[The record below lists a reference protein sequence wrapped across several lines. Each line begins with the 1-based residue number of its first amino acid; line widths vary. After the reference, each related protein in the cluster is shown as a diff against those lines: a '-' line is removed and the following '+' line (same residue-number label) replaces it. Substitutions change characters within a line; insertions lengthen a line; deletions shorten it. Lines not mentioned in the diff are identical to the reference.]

1 MAEVRAAIDLAVA
14 VADLVANLEQEDREQ
29 EELRSLQAGY
39 DPMAR
44 LAIRPQKLRVLE
56 EKARELAVANE
67 VLV

>member
-44 LAIRPQKLRVLE
+44 LAIRPQELRVLE

>member
-1 MAEVRAAIDLAVA
+1 MRAEIDLAVA

-29 EELRSLQAGY
+29 EELRSL
-39 DPMAR
+39 AR
-44 LAIRPQKLRVLE
+44 LAIRPQELRVLE